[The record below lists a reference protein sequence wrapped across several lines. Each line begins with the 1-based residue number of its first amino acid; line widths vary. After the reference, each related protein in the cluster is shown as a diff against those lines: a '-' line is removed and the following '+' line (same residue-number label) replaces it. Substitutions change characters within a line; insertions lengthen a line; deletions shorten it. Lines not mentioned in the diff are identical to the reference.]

1 LSIGKLNKF
10 FSPKIPKFVQFAY
23 CNSAMGVLYYNHSR
37 KGDKVSASVVQVG
50 FMSSHGFDVIGLVG
64 TPIQKIT
71 TF

>member
-1 LSIGKLNKF
+1 
-10 FSPKIPKFVQFAY
+10 
-23 CNSAMGVLYYNHSR
+23 MGVLYYNHNR